1 MAYSEIRAATCPDGN
16 FKHVNFMSTHLA
28 KEMQR
33 VCPPTS
39 QSHNYFTAR
48 ADTEQP
54 IGPKPKV
61 PVWGLLAEAAIEAA
75 LLETHPRAI
84 TEMAFGFAPWQTFR
98 M

>member
-16 FKHVNFMSTHLA
+16 FKHVNPFGKRDAKSVSSHLP
-28 KEMQR
+28 MF
-33 VCPPTS
+33 
-39 QSHNYFTAR
+39 HNYFTAR

>member
-16 FKHVNFMSTHLA
+16 FKHVNFMSTL
-28 KEMQR
+28 
-33 VCPPTS
+33 PI
-39 QSHNYFTAR
+39 SHNYFTVR